1 MVFTAVMLG
10 QLLVSYLILK
20 SVVAPAFTQLESSN
34 ARENA
39 SRVRSAIRAEF
50 ERLSSINIDW
60 SSWDSAYEYAL
71 GNNPQFVPENMTDDV
86 LDYLRVDW
94 MSFVDDQKQTLL
106 ERYGRGQDGRP
117 LSKTSLLAGQPPL
130 HEDLLQHSTSD
141 GTQTVIP
148 TGHGPMLI
156 SSFPILRNEGQ
167 GYPAG
172 TLILGRLMSE
182 AFVDQVSKLTEVN
195 FSVFPA
201 GEQPQS
207 CPEGQRCDTETVTD
221 INGDPVAIL
230 QVHTPSSI
238 TSLGASQLDMA
249 LKLLALT
256 GLAYLL
262 SVSWLMRR
270 IILVPMSK
278 LAEHIRNVT
287 RTGDLTQRLYL
298 KQRDEIGIVVGN
310 LNAMTNS
317 LERAD
322 NQIRRLAY
330 NDALT
335 GLPNRR
341 ELDDQLRQILDKQVS
356 EGPEGRGLTL
366 LFIDLDRFKRVNDLL
381 SHEAGDELLVAA
393 ARRLRACLRIKE
405 RPSDPP
411 AETDKLLARIGGD
424 EFVLAIFEE
433 FDAGAMR
440 GIAKRIIERLE
451 KPFSI
456 KGEMVSIS
464 ASIGISAFPRDAE
477 DAKTLMR
484 NADTAMYRAKEVG
497 GGTYHIYND
506 HADAANKE
514 RVELARDL
522 RFALERDQ
530 LALYYQPQ
538 VDLETNRIVGCE
550 ALIRW
555 HHPDRGLVLPGDIIS
570 MAEEDGS
577 IESIGRWALKE
588 ACVNARRWQLSV
600 QEDFNVSVNVSPRQ
614 LCRGELIK
622 DVLEA
627 LHVSDLHP
635 SCLTIEVTESGVMR
649 NTDLVVNTLASLK
662 QLGIT
667 IAMDDFGTGYSSLG
681 YLRQLP
687 IDLIKIDRMFIE
699 ELATDPEEAALV
711 AAIIAMAGSLRREVV
726 AEGVE
731 TQEQIDLLQ
740 SKGCNLVQGFFFGA
754 PCPPTDFEL
763 MLRQAN
769 PTVPEAQ
776 GSADPTFP
784 TTLEPA
790 TG

>member
-39 SRVRSAIRAEF
+39 SRVRSAISAEF
-50 ERLSSINIDW
+50 DRLNAINKDW
-60 SSWDSAYEYAL
+60 SAWDAAYQFAL
-71 GNNPQFVPENMTDDV
+71 GNNPQFVSDNLTDD
-86 LDYLRVDW
+86 LLSYLRVDW
-94 MSFVDDQKQTLL
+94 MCFVDDQMQPLL
-106 ERYGRGQDGRP
+106 ERFGNETDGRP
-117 LSKTSLLAGQPPL
+117 LTKDRLMGGQPPL
-130 HEDLLQHSTSD
+130 HRDLMVHATSS
-141 GTQTVIP
+141 GTQAVIP
-148 TGHGPMLI
+148 TDQGPMLI

-172 TLILGRLMSE
+172 SLILGRLMSQS
-182 AFVDQVSKLTEVN
+182 FVQQVSNLTEVN
-195 FSVFPA
+195 FGVFPVTQA
-201 GEQPQS
+201 PES
-207 CPEGQRCDTETVTD
+207 CPDGQRCDVEPVAD
-221 INGDPVAIL
+221 INGDQVALL
-230 QVHTPSSI
+230 QIRTPSSI
-238 TSLGASQLDMA
+238 TSLGATQLDIA

-356 EGPEGRGLTL
+356 ESPGGRGLTL

-405 RPSDPP
+405 RPSEPL
-411 AETDKLLARIGGD
+411 EESDKLLARIGGD

-433 FDAGAMR
+433 FDASAMR
-440 GIAKRIIERLE
+440 GVAKRIIERLE

-464 ASIGISAFPRDAE
+464 ASIGISAYPRDAE
-477 DAKTLMR
+477 DAKSLMR

-506 HADAANKE
+506 HADGASKE

-538 VDLETNRIVGCE
+538 VDLESNKIVGCE

-555 HHPDRGLVLPGDIIS
+555 HHPDRGLVLPGEIIS
-570 MAEEDGS
+570 LAEEDGS

-588 ACVNARRWQLSV
+588 ACVNARRWQLSG

-649 NTDLVVNTLASLK
+649 NTDLVVTTLASLK

-731 TQEQIDLLQ
+731 TQEQIDMLRSQ
-740 SKGCNLVQGFFFGA
+740 GCNLVQGFFFGA

-769 PTVPEAQ
+769 PPTYDQPEDV
-776 GSADPTFP
+776 DPAFP
-784 TTLEPA
+784 GTLEPA
-790 TG
+790 H